1 MASVTHPSLTTP
13 TVLLIVC
20 QGTERKRRESGGTC
34 AWATYIYIQSLPCC
48 CAQTLPLLLSPII
61 NSKHGSLLV
70 YYLRSSL
77 YRRQRMYT
85 SVHNFFELLEQLT
98 NDLLLYSCT
107 ALMPAVTKISRPLL
121 SFQQQMKA
129 TSLLL
134 QPRLCSTPCR
144 TQPLLVATNATRGPC
159 WPPLP
164 TLLLTA
170 TWTLEKSMMIQ
181 EGWIPNIDFIIMGL
195 SKVATHYHH
204 QPSLLMSLAYNALYQ
219 DNDRHRTTT
228 SPTLLAYLL
237 FRKRK
242 RKKNH
247 RKFYAV
253 EQ

>member
-1 MASVTHPSLTTP
+1 
-13 TVLLIVC
+13 
-20 QGTERKRRESGGTC
+20 
-34 AWATYIYIQSLPCC
+34 
-48 CAQTLPLLLSPII
+48 
-61 NSKHGSLLV
+61 
-70 YYLRSSL
+70 
-77 YRRQRMYT
+77 
-85 SVHNFFELLEQLT
+85 
-98 NDLLLYSCT
+98 
-107 ALMPAVTKISRPLL
+107 MPAVTKISRPLL

-144 TQPLLVATNATRGPC
+144 TQPLLVATSATRGPC

-170 TWTLEKSMMIQ
+170 TWTLEKSLMIQ

-204 QPSLLMSLAYNALYQ
+204 HPSLLMSLAYNALYQ

-242 RKKNH
+242 RKKKKKPPESSMLLNNNVISICPK
-247 RKFYAV
+247 KFSINYL
-253 EQ
+253 QCS